1 MTPDGVFKPTTKVTL
16 DDGTEIDFKQSWAT
30 PLRRTLQPV
39 SGPQKV
45 GDEYLYIFDLTDLIN
60 GSYAA
65 TFTVENTSKNSSTYT
80 EPESKL
86 MLSDNPTL
94 MVLKDGQVLTKR
106 APVYFLNEIIV
117 AAFQGQAGVAD
128 IKTVTIDNKVVS
140 LTPTNYKGIY
150 YLPVG
155 DDLAVNS
162 DHEITVVAENLYGKT

>member
-1 MTPDGVFKPTTKVTL
+1 M
-16 DDGTEIDFKQSWAT
+16 
-30 PLRRTLQPV
+30 

-45 GDEYLYIFDLTDLIN
+45 GDEYLYIFDLTDLTN

-65 TFTVENTSKNSSTYT
+65 SFTVENNSKNTSTYN

-94 MVLKDGQVLTKR
+94 MVLKDGAALAKR

-128 IKTVTIDNKVVS
+128 IKAVTIDNKLVE
-140 LTPTNYKGIY
+140 LTPTNQKAFIICRLGMI
-150 YLPVG
+150 
-155 DDLAVNS
+155 
-162 DHEITVVAENLYGKT
+162 

>member
-1 MTPDGVFKPTTKVTL
+1 
-16 DDGTEIDFKQSWAT
+16 
-30 PLRRTLQPV
+30 
-39 SGPQKV
+39 
-45 GDEYLYIFDLTDLIN
+45 
-60 GSYAA
+60 
-65 TFTVENTSKNSSTYT
+65 
-80 EPESKL
+80 

-128 IKTVTIDNKVVS
+128 IKSVTIDNKVVS
-140 LTPTNYKGIY
+140 LTPTNYRGIY

-162 DHEITVVAENLYGKT
+162 DHGLLWWLKTFMEKTLISVPFSLINLLDSLSRIWKKT

>member
-1 MTPDGVFKPTTKVTL
+1 
-16 DDGTEIDFKQSWAT
+16 
-30 PLRRTLQPV
+30 
-39 SGPQKV
+39 
-45 GDEYLYIFDLTDLIN
+45 
-60 GSYAA
+60 
-65 TFTVENTSKNSSTYT
+65 
-80 EPESKL
+80 

-117 AAFQGQAGVAD
+117 AACGQAGVAD
-128 IKTVTIDNKVVS
+128 IKSVTIDNKVVS

-162 DHEITVVAENLYGKT
+162 ITRLLWWLKTFMEKRKFQYRVHLSTYWIHS

>member
-1 MTPDGVFKPTTKVTL
+1 MVRLSTL
-16 DDGTEIDFKQSWAT
+16 SNLQAT

-45 GDEYLYIFDLTDLIN
+45 GDEYLYIFDLTDLTN

-65 TFTVENTSKNSSTYT
+65 SFTVENNSKNTSTYN

-94 MVLKDGQVLTKR
+94 MVLKDGAALAKR

-117 AAFQGQAGVAD
+117 AAFEAGPESR
-128 IKTVTIDNKVVS
+128 ILK
-140 LTPTNYKGIY
+140 L
-150 YLPVG
+150 LR
-155 DDLAVNS
+155 
-162 DHEITVVAENLYGKT
+162 